1 MPGIRARWLLDTEK
15 ASLAGMHLPPCVLEV
30 AMNPQNRAIEPQE
43 VSHIHIV
50 RPSRRR
56 PLPKPIEALPAENAA
71 TDEQGPTE
79 QAA

>member
-1 MPGIRARWLLDTEK
+1 MD
-15 ASLAGMHLPPCVLEV
+15 LPLRVFQTM
-30 AMNPQNRAIEPQE
+30 MNPQNRAIEPQE

-56 PLPKPIEALPAENAA
+56 PLPKPIEALPADNSA
-71 TDEQGPTE
+71 TDEQGPAE